1 MKRALLVVA
10 GLLVVLSILLLG
22 CTPTQPAP
30 EPKATAKP
38 AAAAFQPVKLKVAQ
52 VVPPQDLQ
60 AILFNDFAD
69 RVTQRTNG
77 AVTFE
82 VFYGGA
88 LGAPPE
94 MLDLVKSGA
103 ADMAHLH
110 LWFTPDRVPIADF
123 EMTIPFNPTDPV
135 ILQTAK
141 NRMYDE
147 FPEFHKELADN
158 NARIIMVH
166 PITPY
171 EILSKKPIANLDDL
185 KGKKIALVGK
195 YFGRWLAPT
204 GAVPV
209 VAPSTDRYN
218 MYQTGVIDGDILNT
232 NLIRSFKLIEQAK
245 YITDVKLSSH
255 SAVEIIMNLNTWN
268 KLGPEVQK
276 IVLEASKEAAEK
288 HVKETVPKYMA
299 ETAKVFA
306 DAGVTTTSFSKD
318 DLAKW
323 ASLIEDVPA
332 EWAAEVEAKGYP
344 GFRIIKRWQEIT
356 TELGYKWPRQWGVKK

>member
-1 MKRALLVVA
+1 M
-10 GLLVVLSILLLG
+10 LSIVLLG
-22 CTPTQPAP
+22 CAPAQPQ
-30 EPKATAKP
+30 AKP
-38 AAAAFQPVKLKVAQ
+38 AAEATKPAAPAQAAIQPVKLKVAQ
-52 VVPPQDLQ
+52 VVPPGDLQ
-60 AILFNDFAD
+60 AVLFVDFAD

-82 VFYGGA
+82 IFYGGA
-88 LGAPPE
+88 LGGPPE

-103 ADMAHLH
+103 ADLAHLH
-110 LWFTPDRVPIADF
+110 LWFTPDKVPIADF

-135 ILQTAK
+135 LLQTAK
-141 NRMYDE
+141 SRMYDE

-158 NARIIMVH
+158 NARIIAVH

-171 EILSKKPIANLDDL
+171 EILSKRPITKLDDL
-185 KGKKIALVGK
+185 KGRKIALVGK

-232 NLIRSFKLIEQAK
+232 NLIRSFKLYEQAK
-245 YITDVKLSSH
+245 YISDVKLSSH

-268 KLGPEVQK
+268 NLGPEVQK
-276 IVLEASKEAAEK
+276 IILQASKEAVER
-288 HVKETVPKYMA
+288 HVKESVPKYMA
-299 ETAKVFA
+299 ETIKAFA

-323 ASLIEDVPA
+323 APLIEDTPA

-344 GFRIIKRWQEIT
+344 GFKILKRWQEIT
-356 TELGYKWPRQWGVKK
+356 TELGFKWAREWGVNR